1 MVYYLKL
8 VTVLFSSQK
17 KKKKKK
23 LQSYFSISFK
33 RLIALFP

>member
-8 VTVLFSSQK
+8 VTVLFSSQ